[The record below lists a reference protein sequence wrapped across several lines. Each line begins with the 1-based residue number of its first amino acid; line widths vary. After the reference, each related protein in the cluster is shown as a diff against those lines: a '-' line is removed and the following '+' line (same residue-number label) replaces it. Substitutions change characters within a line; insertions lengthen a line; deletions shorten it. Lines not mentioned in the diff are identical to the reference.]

1 MQYWTFWGHLSLQSR
16 QGLLEDTL
24 SETVS
29 WDPGDMVALGVQGA
43 CAVELPLG
51 TSRLASFQ
59 QAEFLGESQVPQ
71 PPQGGGA
78 HPPQEGLWGRGSRS
92 WTAHFLPS
100 LVRTQHAV
108 LLWFLTGF
116 SPE

>member
-1 MQYWTFWGHLSLQSR
+1 MQRWPLWGHLSLQSR

-24 SETVS
+24 SDTVS

-78 HPPQEGLWGRGSRS
+78 HPPRKACGGGEAEVGQLTSSPPWCALSTLYSFGS
-92 WTAHFLPS
+92 
-100 LVRTQHAV
+100 
-108 LLWFLTGF
+108 
-116 SPE
+116 